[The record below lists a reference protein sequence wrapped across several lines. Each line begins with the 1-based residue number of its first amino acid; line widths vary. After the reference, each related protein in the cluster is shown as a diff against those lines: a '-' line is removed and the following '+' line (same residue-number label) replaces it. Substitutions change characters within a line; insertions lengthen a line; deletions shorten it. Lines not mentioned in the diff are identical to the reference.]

1 MAPGMGGGG
10 ALRGTPSTWKAFER
24 LRGRFL
30 RAGPMLGE
38 RPGRG
43 SLGGDDARAA
53 FSASVRSPQESA
65 AAIDSLLQLDA
76 GAASTGAEST
86 GAVSTGAVSTGP
98 ESTGP
103 ESTGAESAGAASAG
117 LESAY
122 DEQEVS
128 CCAAVQ
134 TKRWFVDPDGRPWEV
149 YVVLDDSDAVPTFP
163 AKPAQ
168 SLAGVAGG
176 CCGTKPAAN
185 AEVDASGGC
194 CA

>member
-1 MAPGMGGGG
+1 MDARIHLHLRTTDLLAARGFYEKLLGAPDKVREDLIRFQPDGL
-10 ALRGTPSTWKAFER
+10 ALSLTLMPGTP
-24 LRGRFL
+24 
-30 RAGPMLGE
+30 P
-38 RPGRG
+38 P
-43 SLGGDDARAA
+43 
-53 FSASVRSPQESA
+53 
-65 AAIDSLLQLDA
+65 I
-76 GAASTGAEST
+76 
-86 GAVSTGAVSTGP
+86 GP
-98 ESTGP
+98 EEHFGIKWAT
-103 ESTGAESAGAASAG
+103 AEANQAAWARIASAG